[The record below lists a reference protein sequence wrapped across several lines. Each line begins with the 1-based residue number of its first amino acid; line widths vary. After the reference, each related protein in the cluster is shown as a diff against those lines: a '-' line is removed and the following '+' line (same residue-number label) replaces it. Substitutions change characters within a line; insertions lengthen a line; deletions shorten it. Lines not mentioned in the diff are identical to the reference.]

1 MRTMILALVVGALL
15 VAAVILS
22 KGHKIAAAPVSPTAA
37 AAAVP
42 ATTQAATNSPPVNKY
57 CAVEGS
63 PNKVDP
69 TVFVMYKGQKIGF
82 CCDDCIKDFNKN
94 PDKYVASMK

>member
-1 MRTMILALVVGALL
+1 MRTTILALVIGAVI
-15 VAAVILS
+15 VAVVILS
-22 KGHKIAAAPVSPTAA
+22 KGHKLAAAPVAA
-37 AAAVP
+37 ATTVPASP
-42 ATTQAATNSPPVNKY
+42 ATTQAANNSPPVNKY

-82 CCDDCIKDFNKN
+82 CCDDCIKDFKKN